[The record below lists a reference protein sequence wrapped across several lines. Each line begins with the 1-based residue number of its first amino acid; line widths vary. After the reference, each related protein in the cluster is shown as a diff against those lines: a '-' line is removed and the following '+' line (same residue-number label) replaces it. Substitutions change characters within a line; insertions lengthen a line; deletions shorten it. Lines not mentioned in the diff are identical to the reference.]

1 MFSFSFKI
9 KLSELGRERG
19 QGLSIKILIKEKII
33 GKVTPKKKT
42 TLNHKIKKKIKLKRT
57 LP

>member
-42 TLNHKIKKKIKLKRT
+42 TLNHKIKKK
-57 LP
+57 